1 MRPYRRSVPITAL
14 PCLRKSGAQHASIAR
29 LATREVILLQRH
41 IEQPFQ
47 NFGLLRAGNGLLP
60 CDNEAGH
67 AIDPETM
74 GAKVFGMH
82 RLSLLT

>member
-1 MRPYRRSVPITAL
+1 V
-14 PCLRKSGAQHASIAR
+14 
-29 LATREVILLQRH
+29 VLLQRH
-41 IEQPFQ
+41 IQQPFQ
-47 NFGLLRAGNGLLP
+47 NFGLLRAGKGLLP
-60 CDNEAGH
+60 CDNDAGH